1 MKKSIAILLSMCL
14 IFGLFTACGGTAPA
28 AEASAS
34 APAPQEE
41 AASAGTPAEE
51 AQPEPAAEAE
61 PQEISAQEI
70 AEETEPEIVHLVEF
84 PIEESFSISV
94 SRCSISSPPRSRNS
108 AMASPVIRW
117 PRLAKK
123 VRANFSSSASVRRAH
138 SLT

>member
-61 PQEISAQEI
+61 PEEISAQEI
-70 AEETEPEIVHLVEF
+70 AEEPEPEIVHLVEF

-94 SRCSISSPPRSRNS
+94 SQTTFPLSKCTYTIHVRPSSSMKSELSMPRRSRIGFFS
-108 AMASPVIRW
+108 A
-117 PRLAKK
+117 
-123 VRANFSSSASVRRAH
+123 
-138 SLT
+138 